1 MKRNKAFT
9 LIELV
14 AVLVI
19 LAVISLIATPL
30 LLNIIRRAKDVANK
44 RSIDGYGRAVE
55 YAMEVYQ
62 LKHLKYP
69 DSFDQLKIEYEGN
82 KVECKTN
89 RINSDYSI
97 YLSECKVNGKIVKD
111 EKEFD
116 GYYHYGKL
124 KMNNYEYVDTYGA
137 NLENALKEYYD
148 DHNEYPIDYTT
159 LELPPLDKEVSCDVK
174 INCDGT
180 VKLTSCKVNG
190 EDVYE
195 KDTTE
200 YYVYGEIPLA
210 TTCLL
215 VKSNSKSITTYDN
228 GNTHEMYTFEHGA
241 TEQTSALTDYRYIG
255 SNPYNYVDFN
265 GELWRIIGVF
275 TVEDEFG
282 NTEQRIKIIKN
293 EKLSSNMAWD
303 NNTINEWVTASLNNY
318 LNGEYYNG
326 LDSISQSMIAETKYY
341 LGGSNNNTGSA
352 DVYYEFELGTTV
364 YNGRSIYWIGKIALM
379 YPSDYIY
386 TYALGVNNNCYNGA
400 YNCTNSTENTKGWI
414 YNSNSNST
422 QWLLQHRSGYDS
434 IAFYIHE
441 NGGIGNSS
449 GATSLSY
456 SVRPTLYLLSDIK
469 VKSGRGTIDS
479 PYEFEL

>member
-1 MKRNKAFT
+1 
-9 LIELV
+9 
-14 AVLVI
+14 
-19 LAVISLIATPL
+19 
-30 LLNIIRRAKDVANK
+30 
-44 RSIDGYGRAVE
+44 
-55 YAMEVYQ
+55 
-62 LKHLKYP
+62 
-69 DSFDQLKIEYEGN
+69 
-82 KVECKTN
+82 
-89 RINSDYSI
+89 
-97 YLSECKVNGKIVKD
+97 
-111 EKEFD
+111 
-116 GYYHYGKL
+116 
-124 KMNNYEYVDTYGA
+124 
-137 NLENALKEYYD
+137 
-148 DHNEYPIDYTT
+148 
-159 LELPPLDKEVSCDVK
+159 
-174 INCDGT
+174 
-180 VKLTSCKVNG
+180 
-190 EDVYE
+190 
-195 KDTTE
+195 
-200 YYVYGEIPLA
+200 
-210 TTCLL
+210 
-215 VKSNSKSITTYDN
+215 
-228 GNTHEMYTFEHGA
+228 
-241 TEQTSALTDYRYIG
+241 
-255 SNPYNYVDFN
+255 
-265 GELWRIIGVF
+265 
-275 TVEDEFG
+275 
-282 NTEQRIKIIKN
+282 
-293 EKLSSNMAWD
+293 MAWD

-352 DVYYEFELGTTV
+352 DVYYEFERGTTV

-422 QWLLQHRSGYDS
+422 QWLLQHRSGYNS